1 MVINFHVFTDGD
13 AVAAGR
19 IRNFKLDSRTCSFE
33 YGYSWLGVNIE
44 GRFEGT
50 VQRAGQVQGTWKEF
64 SKDKVGGKT
73 AWNGRASFG
82 VHDAGRRQTL
92 VGTWRA
98 RLSTQ
103 DERWVVEAG

>member
-19 IRNFKLDSRTCSFE
+19 IRHFKLDSERCSFE
-33 YGYSWLGVNIE
+33 YDYSWLGVNI
-44 GRFEGT
+44 GGKFDGK
-50 VQRAGQVQGTWKEF
+50 VGRAGHARGAWKER
-64 SKDKVGGKT
+64 STDKIGRKN
-73 AWNGRASFG
+73 AWSGQASFA
-82 VHDAGRRQTL
+82 VHDAGGRQTL